1 LRRWYWYLWALILAG
16 CWILRPLLA
25 AVLSAALIPV
35 RRLYRSHLPRRAAA
49 LARARDRH
57 VVGQTVSASKSLLSS
72 MPVDSAT
79 DHIGIGRGPEIFES
93 VRRFVVGVRI
103 RLNENPAVIQERQQ
117 HWLVY
122 DSDGCTHRDHAEE
135 SGGV

>member
-1 LRRWYWYLWALILAG
+1 MNRTPIHAPGELELVLVDKCRRDIRPPALFVGKLRRSLRRWYWYLWALILAG

-57 VVGQTVSASKSLLSS
+57 VVGQTVSASKSLL
-72 MPVDSAT
+72 
-79 DHIGIGRGPEIFES
+79 
-93 VRRFVVGVRI
+93 
-103 RLNENPAVIQERQQ
+103 
-117 HWLVY
+117 
-122 DSDGCTHRDHAEE
+122 
-135 SGGV
+135 